1 MPIRPGDPAIGGVAG
16 TESPTMHRLLTSM
29 LLASL
34 IAAVALVTG
43 CGDAVSGGA
52 PGETSDDGVRTVR
65 VILPLD
71 QDGDDMGDWRAAMEL
86 AVEEHGSSDPAVRVE
101 AEFVNDSKPN
111 GEEDPDRAGVAAKAA
126 VADPRTLAVVGP
138 ASSSAAAVAAPIL
151 NRAGMLQVLMSS
163 TAVSLTVRDDA
174 LPGPPS
180 DIAPT
185 GHRTIVRIVPS
196 DRVQARALLDYLR
209 EEGIRRVTVV
219 DDGGRFGTGLAA
231 DIMRFSRGQSP
242 AVTREGTSDRE
253 HVAALARGLA
263 LENAGT
269 PGRWALLM
277 AVNDQEMAVNAAKA
291 IQQVDS
297 TAAIAGP
304 DSLTFRG
311 FLTGVGTFER
321 NAYVTTFQL
330 PVQYYGPAGDRVS
343 AALEQRLGHAPAAGS
358 LFSYEAMA
366 LAISSI
372 DEAYAEKGFPE
383 RPLAAQRRAVT
394 KVALQTTDRGSVIG
408 TYSITATGD
417 TSNTLFGA
425 YRVEDGTLVRG
436 RAVDTGDIR

>member
-1 MPIRPGDPAIGGVAG
+1 MSRRLSSLLLVGLVAA
-16 TESPTMHRLLTSM
+16 L
-29 LLASL
+29 
-34 IAAVALVTG
+34 ALVGG
-43 CGDAVSGGA
+43 CGDSATGGGADGESGGA
-52 PGETSDDGVRTVR
+52 VRTVH
-65 VILPLD
+65 VVLPLD
-71 QDGDDMGDWRAAMEL
+71 QDGDDIRDWRAAMEL
-86 AVEEHGSSDPAVRVE
+86 AVEEFGSRSDRVRVE
-101 AEFVNDSKPN
+101 AVFSNDSQPD
-111 GEEDPDRAGVAAKAA
+111 GEEDPARAGAEARVA
-126 VADPRTLAVVGP
+126 VADQRALAMVGP

-163 TAVSLTVRDDA
+163 TAVSLTMRSDVGS
-174 LPGPPS
+174 GPPA

-185 GHRTIVRIVPS
+185 GRRTIVRIVPN
-196 DRVQARALLDYLR
+196 DRVQARALLDYLK
-209 EEGIRRVTVV
+209 EEGIKRVTIV

-231 DIMRFSRGQSP
+231 DIVSFSRGRSP
-242 AVTREGTSDRE
+242 AVSRGGTSDRAG
-253 HVAALARGLA
+253 VAALARRLA
-263 LENAGT
+263 LQNVGRQ
-269 PGRWALLM
+269 GRWALLM

-297 TAAIAGP
+297 SSVIAGP

-311 FLTGVGTFER
+311 FLTGVGAFER

-330 PVQYYGPAGDRVS
+330 PLQYYGPDGDRVS

-372 DEAYAEKGFPE
+372 DKAYAKKGFPE

-394 KVALQTTDRGSVIG
+394 NVALQTTDRGSVIG

-417 TSNTLFGA
+417 TSSTLFGA

-436 RAVDTGDIR
+436 RAVDTGDIQ